1 MLENFNVEWGRSAQ
15 RLRVDTLIKLR
26 WMAVIGQSMTVL
38 LVYFGL
44 KFQLPIASC
53 FFVISMSAALN
64 LALRFRFPL
73 NHRLDE
79 SSASILL
86 SYDVI
91 QLSLLLWLTGGLAN
105 PFSILFLA
113 PVMISAVSLSGIRTF
128 MLAILMSISA
138 TILAF
143 FHLPIP
149 WQEGETLEFPVFYIL
164 GIWISIILGAG
175 FTWVYAS
182 RVAREAQLLSDA
194 LAATEL
200 VLAREQHLTQLD
212 GLAAAAAHELGTPLA
227 TITLVIKELSA
238 ILPKEGPIAEDMVL
252 LNQEAH
258 RCRAILS
265 KLKSLDNGTG
275 GMLDSLSL
283 SLLIEEVIHP
293 HKDFGVS
300 VNVTK
305 QGEGHEPIILR
316 NPGILYGLGNLVENA
331 IDFAKT
337 RVDICAS
344 WSDHFVKILIQDDG
358 LGFSP
363 DILMKLGEPYVT
375 LADNARRAKGE
386 EGGLGLGLFIAKTLL
401 ERSGAMVRTENA
413 KAPAKGAIVEIEW
426 TRARFE
432 QIK

>member
-1 MLENFNVEWGRSAQ
+1 MLENLNVEWGRSAR
-15 RLRVDTLIKLR
+15 RLRVDTLIRLR
-26 WMAVIGQSMTVL
+26 WMAVIGQSIAVL

-44 KFQLPIASC
+44 GFQLPFASC
-53 FFVISMSAALN
+53 FFAIAMSAALN
-64 LALRFRFPL
+64 VALRIKFPL
-73 NHRLDE
+73 NHRLNE
-79 SSASILL
+79 GSASILL
-86 SYDVI
+86 AYDVL
-91 QLSLLLWLTGGLAN
+91 QLSLLLWLTGGLSN

-113 PVMISAVSLSGIRTF
+113 PVMISAVSLSGIRTL

-143 FHLPIP
+143 SHLPIP
-149 WQEGETLEFPVFYIL
+149 WQEGQSLQLPVLYIL

-200 VLAREQHLTQLD
+200 VLVREQHLSQLD

-238 ILPKEGPIAEDMVL
+238 ILPKDGTIGEDMAL
-252 LNQEAH
+252 LSQEAQ
-258 RCRAILS
+258 RCRSILS

-283 SLLIEEVIHP
+283 TLLIEEVINP

-305 QGEGHEPIILR
+305 NGEGREPSIQR
-316 NPGILYGLGNLVENA
+316 NPGLLYGLGNLVENA
-331 IDFAKT
+331 IDFAET
-337 RVDICAS
+337 RVDIFAS
-344 WSDHFVKILIQDDG
+344 WSDSVVKIKIQDDG

-363 DILMKLGEPYVT
+363 DVLLRLGEPYVT
-375 LADNARRAKGE
+375 RGDDSRKAKGE

-401 ERSGAMVRTENA
+401 ERSGASVRTENA
-413 KAPAKGAIVEIEW
+413 KMPSRGAVVEIEW
-426 TRARFE
+426 SRSRFE

>member
-1 MLENFNVEWGRSAQ
+1 MLENFNVEWGRSAR
-15 RLRVDTLIKLR
+15 RLRVDTLIRLR
-26 WMAVIGQSMTVL
+26 WMAVIGQSVTVL
-38 LVYFGL
+38 LVYFVL
-44 KFQLPIASC
+44 KFPLPIASC
-53 FFVISMSAALN
+53 FFAIAMSAALN
-64 LALRFRFPL
+64 VALRFRFPL
-73 NHRLDE
+73 NRRLDE

-86 SYDVI
+86 AYDVI

-128 MLAILMSISA
+128 MLATLMSISA

-149 WQEGETLEFPVFYIL
+149 WLEGQTLQLPVLYIL

-182 RVAREAQLLSDA
+182 RVAREAQMLSDA

-252 LNQEAH
+252 LNQEAL
-258 RCRAILS
+258 RCRTILS

-283 SLLIEEVIHP
+283 SLLIEEVINP
-293 HKDFGVS
+293 QKDFGVS
-300 VNVTK
+300 VHVSK
-305 QGEGHEPIILR
+305 QGEGREPVIQR

-337 RVDICAS
+337 RVDISAS
-344 WSDHFVKILIQDDG
+344 WSDHFVKITIQDDG
-358 LGFSP
+358 PGFSP

-375 LADNARRAKGE
+375 LADDTRRAKGE

-426 TRARFE
+426 TRSRFE
-432 QIK
+432 QLK